1 MIEGMKIAKMHM
13 KAQSE
18 FFVTVKVVPYSV
30 IFNSLNVM
38 FLMVSLIWMIS
49 DIMYHVHLI
58 ISHDLVIGFVYYIQI
73 PFLMVHSLYLIVN
86 S

>member
-1 MIEGMKIAKMHM
+1 MNIAKMHV

-18 FFVTVKVVPYSV
+18 LFVTVKVVPQSV
-30 IFNSLNVM
+30 LFNSLKVM

-58 ISHDLVIGFVYYIQI
+58 ISNDLVIGFVYYILI